1 MMEENK
7 LPARAD
13 EAQSEIVALRKEL
26 ENDDE
31 K

>member
-1 MMEENK
+1 MMEDNK

-13 EAQSEIVALRKEL
+13 EAQSEIAALRKEL
-26 ENDDE
+26 EKDDE